1 MKAKFTQRAKTLIN
15 TAMRTN
21 SKQVRDQI
29 KQLILEC
36 VTDENENEYTN
47 LKDACN
53 CLYNHFERVANHPNN
68 MKRIPNHQERFQD
81 YMMGLPFSFPFSN
94 YDVEMYLNSL
104 GINPNNKEFDPEKS
118 LKLYYYLI
126 YSEVTKNK

>member
-1 MKAKFTQRAKTLIN
+1 
-15 TAMRTN
+15 MRTN

-29 KQLILEC
+29 KKLILEC
-36 VTDENENEYTN
+36 VTDENGNEYTN

-53 CLYNHFERVANHPNN
+53 RLYNDFERVANYPSN
-68 MKRIPNHQERFQD
+68 MKRIPNHQERFHD
-81 YMMGLPFSFPFSN
+81 YMCGLPFNFPFWN
-94 YDVEMYLNSL
+94 DEIEKYLNSL
-104 GINPNNKEFDPEKS
+104 GINPGNKKFDPEKS